1 LTRLVCRD
9 ASGAQHAFE
18 LDSAGPL
25 TIGRTSGAELCL
37 EWDPSVSSVH
47 AELVRRGSHWLI
59 ADDGLSRNGTFLNGE
74 RVRGRRRLRDGDIV
88 RVGRTTLTFDDASVA
103 RRGET
108 TISDASEG
116 SGTVTLLFTDLVGS
130 TELLQSLGDA
140 AAERLRREH
149 FAILRRAAAEHGGEE
164 VKSLGDGLM
173 LVFESAA
180 AALACAASMQQRI
193 DAQRGAQAG
202 EVLGLRIGVNSG
214 EVIRADDDYFG
225 APVVIAK
232 RLCDQA
238 GAGQA
243 LLSDVVR
250 ALAGA
255 RCEYTLT
262 SRGPLRLKGITEP
275 VAAFELDWRSRAE
288 R

>member
-1 LTRLVCRD
+1 LTRLLCRD
-9 ASGAQHAFE
+9 AAGAQHTFE

-25 TIGRTSGAELCL
+25 TIGRTAGAELCL

-47 AELVRRGSHWLI
+47 AELVRRGAHWLI

-88 RVGRTTLTFDDASVA
+88 RVGRTTLMFDDAGTLRHGA
-103 RRGET
+103 T

-130 TELLQSLGDA
+130 TELLEALGED

-173 LVFESAA
+173 LVFASAA

-193 DAQRGAQAG
+193 SAQRSTRSDGAP
-202 EVLGLRIGVNSG
+202 GLRIGVNAG
-214 EVIRADDDYFG
+214 EVIRAEHDYFG

-232 RLCDQA
+232 RLCDEA

-250 ALAGA
+250 ALAGS
-255 RCEYTLT
+255 RCDYPLV
-262 SRGPLRLKGITEP
+262 SRGPLRLKGLAEP
-275 VAAFELDWRSRAE
+275 VAAFELDWRPDSGS
-288 R
+288 